1 MDLTFPKTTEFKLKG
16 VPVELEFLVA
26 KSTTTVFK
34 NLDSLC
40 QCVKKLMNFNSE
52 VVPGELDFLVAKAR
66 TIMSMQVLK
75 IYKIAYIK
83 NYATTIVVDLIPSC
97 QT

>member
-1 MDLTFPKTTEFKLKG
+1 
-16 VPVELEFLVA
+16 
-26 KSTTTVFK
+26 
-34 NLDSLC
+34 
-40 QCVKKLMNFNSE
+40 MNFNSE
-52 VVPGELDFLVAKAR
+52 VVPGGLDFLVAKAR
-66 TIMSMQVLK
+66 TMMSMQVLK